1 MPRQARV
8 IVPGFPHHIVQRG
21 HNRQPVFVE
30 RRDFEYYLA
39 NLQEWKQVYELE
51 VFSYCLMTNHV
62 HLVVQANDNVTA
74 IPQLMKRLAGRQTRF
89 VNALEKRSGSL
100 WEGRYKISPID
111 TDAYLL
117 ACCRYVELNPVE
129 AGMVDKPEQ
138 DEWSSYCA
146 RGGMS
151 HCQWLD
157 EPDTFLA
164 LAVSHQLRVEAYR
177 QFFEQDDGSVSDEL
191 IGNAINSNKLTGDNK
206 FVDEIGKRIDIRVE
220 TRKPGRPASQK

>member
-39 NLQEWKQVYELE
+39 NLQEWKRVYELE

-89 VNALEKRSGSL
+89 VNALESRSGSL

-117 ACCRYVELNPVE
+117 ACCRYVELNPVK
-129 AGMVDKPEQ
+129 AGMVDKAE
-138 DEWSSYCA
+138 DYEWSSYSA
-146 RGGMS
+146 RVGLRA
-151 HCQWLD
+151 CDWLD
-157 EPDTFLA
+157 QSDTFQTLA
-164 LAVSHQLRVEAYR
+164 NDHQKRIEAYR
-177 QFFEQDDGSVSDEL
+177 QLVEEGRPSPADKL
-191 IGNAINSNKLTGDNK
+191 IRAAINSNKLTGGNK
-206 FVDEIGKRIDIRVE
+206 FVDEIENRIGIRIE
-220 TRKPGRPASQK
+220 ARKPGRPAIGK